1 MSPPKYKYNP
11 TTHYML
17 EFPSPNWLLV
27 SNSKLTSAA
36 QDVVFFFFFS
46 QFFGFESLAIFPNLQ
61 IKNFKKSRI
70 RLLLRCKILPKK
82 SWCRNVSL

>member
-1 MSPPKYKYNP
+1 
-11 TTHYML
+11 
-17 EFPSPNWLLV
+17 
-27 SNSKLTSAA
+27 
-36 QDVVFFFFFS
+36 
-46 QFFGFESLAIFPNLQ
+46 LAIFPNLQ

>member
-17 EFPSPNWLLV
+17 EFPSPNWLPV

-36 QDVVFFFFFS
+36 HDVVFFFFF
-46 QFFGFESLAIFPNLQ
+46 FFS
-61 IKNFKKSRI
+61 NFLVWKFGNFSKFTH
-70 RLLLRCKILPKK
+70 
-82 SWCRNVSL
+82 